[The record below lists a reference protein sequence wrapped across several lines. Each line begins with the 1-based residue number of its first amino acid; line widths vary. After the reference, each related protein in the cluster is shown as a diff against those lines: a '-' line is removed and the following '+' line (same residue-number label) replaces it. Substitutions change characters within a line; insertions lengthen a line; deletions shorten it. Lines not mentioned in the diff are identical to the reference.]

1 MSIMATYR
9 GAVLVVATARM
20 LAMTVTTRGQAIW
33 RNRCGSRRLV
43 RSGIWEKPHNRVR
56 DAHFLRVIRMKTVE
70 DDDEHTKDEGGYT
83 RGRQGG
89 SNGQFHWRE
98 MKRLICA
105 RTDLLRTY
113 EQSNSR

>member
-43 RSGIWEKPHNRVR
+43 SPGIWEEDRNRVR

-70 DDDEHTKDEGGYT
+70 DDDEHTENEGGYT
-83 RGRQGG
+83 RNTEGG
-89 SNGQFHWRE
+89 SNRRSYRNE
-98 MKRLICA
+98 LKRFVCVLE
-105 RTDLLRTY
+105 DLRAVK
-113 EQSNSR
+113 Q

>member
-33 RNRCGSRRLV
+33 RTRWGSRRLGRV
-43 RSGIWEKPHNRVR
+43 STLGERRNRTR

-70 DDDEHTKDEGGYT
+70 DDDKHTKNEGGYI
-83 RGRQGG
+83 RK
-89 SNGQFHWRE
+89 RE
-98 MKRLICA
+98 MGPTRNLA
-105 RTDLLRTY
+105 GV
-113 EQSNSR
+113 S